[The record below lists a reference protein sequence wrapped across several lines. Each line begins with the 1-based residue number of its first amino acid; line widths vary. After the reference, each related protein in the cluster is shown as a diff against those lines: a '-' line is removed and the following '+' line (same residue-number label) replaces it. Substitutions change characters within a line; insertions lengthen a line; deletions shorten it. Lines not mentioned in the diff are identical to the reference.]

1 MTQLT
6 AQANTVHAAFVSMN
20 VDTDVDS
27 LEVKRSEGDALSK
40 PLNGMRLAV
49 KDLFHIEGLPTAAGN
64 PTWAKTH
71 TVPQATHSTV
81 SKLIGAGACYV
92 GKTLTD
98 ELAYSL
104 NGLNVHYPTLLNSK
118 NPDRMVGG
126 SSSGSAA
133 AVASELADI
142 GLGTDT
148 GGSIRVP
155 ASYNG
160 LFGLRTTHGA
170 IVCDNMVPLAPS
182 FDTVGWMCS
191 SIETLEK
198 VTQVLLPETN
208 GEAFDVYAPSE
219 KPRIFVANNL
229 VQASEQA
236 TEIKSWLNAF
246 PNASLTNGEFDVNA
260 MATSETFRILQGFE
274 IWQQHGEWILAHSPQ
289 FADDV
294 AQRFNWCKSLREVQQ
309 KKAKKQQ
316 QVIIQHLEEIFEA
329 HELMLLPTTPG
340 RAPLLEQGAGDMA
353 NYRED
358 LMALTAI
365 AGLSDRPQI
374 HLPLFMI
381 EGAPCGLSLIG
392 KQGEDLKLVQLA
404 HHLII
409 ANESARQKKQTQ

>member
-6 AQANTVHAAFVSMN
+6 AQANTVHAAFVSTAA
-20 VDTDVDS
+20 DADSDS

-40 PLNGMRLAV
+40 PLNGVRLAV

-64 PTWAKTH
+64 PTWA
-71 TVPQATHSTV
+71 ATHVIPQVTHSSV

-104 NGLNVHYPTLLNSK
+104 NGLNVHYPALLNPK
-118 NPDRMVGG
+118 NPDRMRGG

-170 IVCDNMVPLAPS
+170 INCDNMVPLAPS

-198 VTQVLLPETN
+198 VTQVLLPDTN
-208 GEAFDVYAPSE
+208 GEAFDTYAPLE

-229 VQASEQA
+229 VQASEQGS
-236 TEIKSWLNAF
+236 EIENWVNAL
-246 PNASLTNGEFDVNA
+246 PNVSLTHGEFDVNA
-260 MATSETFRILQGFE
+260 KATSETFRILQGYE
-274 IWQQHGEWILAHSPQ
+274 IWQQHGEWILAHSPD

-294 AQRFNWCKSLREVQQ
+294 AQRFSWCKGLSEVQQ

-316 QVIIQHLEEIFEA
+316 QAIIQLLDKIFEA
-329 HELMLLPTTPG
+329 HELILLPTTPG
-340 RAPLLEQGAGDMA
+340 RAPLLEQSAADMA

-365 AGLSDRPQI
+365 DGLSGRPQI

-381 EGAPCGLSLIG
+381 DGAPCGLSLIG
-392 KQGEDLKLVQLA
+392 KQGEDLRLVQLA
-404 HHLII
+404 HHLIT
-409 ANESARQKKQTQ
+409 ASESARQKKQTQ